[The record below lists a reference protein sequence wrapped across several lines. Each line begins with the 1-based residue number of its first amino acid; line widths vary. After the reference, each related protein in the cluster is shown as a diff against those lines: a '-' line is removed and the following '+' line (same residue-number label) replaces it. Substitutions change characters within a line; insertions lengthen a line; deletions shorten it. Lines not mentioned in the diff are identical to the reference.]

1 VEYRS
6 GQTLPLGGRKSEVVP
21 VSGGSAEAGR
31 SVTSRVLALLAAFDH
46 RHTRLTLS
54 QLARRSGLPLTTTHR
69 LVAELVEW
77 QALAR
82 DADGHYVIGR
92 RLWQLGLLAPVN
104 RDLRELALPYLQ
116 DVHAVTR
123 QTVHLAVREGTAA
136 LYVERLLGSGSAKV
150 VSQMGSY
157 LPLHATGV
165 GKVLLAWA
173 PDEVQARALADPEQV
188 TSRTVVDPVAIRR
201 ELTAVRRDGYARTAE
216 EMTLGTRSLAV
227 PVSNSRGEVVAALG
241 VVVDT
246 AHRELLRLVPVLQ
259 VAAGAISRRLD

>member
-1 VEYRS
+1 
-6 GQTLPLGGRKSEVVP
+6 

-31 SVTSRVLALLAAFDH
+31 SVTSRVLALLGAFDH
-46 RHTRLTLS
+46 RHTQLTLS
-54 QLARRSGLPLTTTHR
+54 QLARRSGLSLTTTHR
-69 LVAELVEW
+69 LVGELIDW

-82 DADGHYVIGR
+82 ETDGSYVIGR

-104 RDLRELALPYLQ
+104 QDLRELALPYLQ

-123 QTVHLAVREGTAA
+123 QTVHLAVREETEA
-136 LYVERLLGSGSAKV
+136 LYVERLLGSASTKV

-173 PDEVQARALADPEQV
+173 PEEVVAAALVNPERV
-188 TSRTVVDPVAIRR
+188 TVRTVVDPAVIRR
-201 ELTAVRRDGYARTAE
+201 ELGGVRRDGFARTSE

-227 PVSNSRGEVVAALG
+227 PVSNSEGEVVAALG

-246 AHRELLRLVPVLQ
+246 GYRELLKLVPVLQ
-259 VAAGAISRRLD
+259 VAAGAIGRRLH